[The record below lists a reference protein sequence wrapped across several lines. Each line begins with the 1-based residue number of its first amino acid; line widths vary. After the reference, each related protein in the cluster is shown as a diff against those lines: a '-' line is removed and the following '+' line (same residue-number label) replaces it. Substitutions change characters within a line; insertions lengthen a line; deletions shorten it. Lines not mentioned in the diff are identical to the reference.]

1 MLNNLENKKST
12 IIDWRKLSSNPKAL
26 EKNKENKD
34 SLAIVLFK
42 KCQDS
47 L

>member
-12 IIDWRKLSSNPKAL
+12 IIDWRKLSSNAKAL

-34 SLAIVLFK
+34 SLAIVSFLK
-42 KCQDS
+42 VLK
-47 L
+47 

>member
-1 MLNNLENKKST
+1 MLNNLENKKSK

-34 SLAIVLFK
+34 SLAIVSFLK
-42 KCQDS
+42 VLK
-47 L
+47 

>member
-1 MLNNLENKKST
+1 MPNNMT
-12 IIDWRKLSSNPKAL
+12 IIDWKKLSSNPKAL
-26 EKNKENKD
+26 EENKENKKNKD

-47 L
+47 FK